1 MGSMNRVTMLAGGMS
16 GRTAKGI
23 VGTGCNALFVLYFFL
38 LFCTVVAVAE
48 EVESHERQLPA
59 TPTYYGRLLI
69 HPNFYQH
76 PDSADPLWRVQGGE
90 VVLSNGA
97 RIMRVPTRMDGSFV
111 LHDVPYGAY
120 HLHAE
125 YANFIYPTVR
135 VDVTQK
141 TIQGIVRPIIR
152 TYINDGTMVPVQG
165 TGLDDASPAII
176 PFTGVHAYYVP
187 REQYSI
193 MNFLMNPMILLML
206 VSMGMMGLMQLVP
219 EEERKESTR
228 EMQRLRR
235 QLAGEDVEGKKTLT
249 PAATGKKSV

>member
-1 MGSMNRVTMLAGGMS
+1 MEFMNRVTMLAN
-16 GRTAKGI
+16 GRCKRTVKGI
-23 VGTGCNALFVLYFFL
+23 KWTGYNTHIILLFFL
-38 LFCTVVAVAE
+38 FFFLCTVNTVAG
-48 EVESHERQLPA
+48 EVETHDRQLPA
-59 TPTYYGRLLI
+59 TTLTYYGRLLI

-76 PDSADPLWRVQGGE
+76 PDSTDPLWRVQGGE
-90 VVLSNGA
+90 VVLSNGVH
-97 RIMRVPTRMDGSFV
+97 IIRVPTKLDGSFV
-111 LHDVPYGAY
+111 LYDVPYGAY

-152 TYINDGTMVPVQG
+152 TYTNDGTMLPVQG
-165 TGLDDASPAII
+165 TGLDDTSPAII

-219 EEERKESTR
+219 EEDRKESTR

-235 QLAGEDVEGKKTLT
+235 QLAGEDVEGKRL
-249 PAATGKKSV
+249 